1 VKVKC
6 DVHQWMT
13 AYVWV
18 QNNALV
24 AISGDDG
31 SFVMRNVPPGEWTVE
46 TWHERFGVRR
56 AKVRVL
62 PGAVARVDFR
72 Y

>member
-1 VKVKC
+1 
-6 DVHQWMT
+6 MR
-13 AYVWV
+13 
-18 QNNALV
+18 ALV
-24 AISGDDG
+24 AVSGDDG
-31 SFVMRNVPPGEWTVE
+31 SFVIRNVPPGEWTVE

-62 PGAVARVDFR
+62 PAAVARVDFR